1 MAALRGDISF
11 RYLKQF
17 FLVLLSFYKKNSRTM
32 ENALVRK
39 YMDVNENE
47 RLFNI
52 TLRHKYK

>member
-17 FLVLLSFYKKNSRTM
+17 FLVLLSFYKKNSGTM